1 MGNDLRFV
9 HYDLRPAAP
18 SRPRHVGASPA
29 TRPRTDYALP
39 VLQVR
44 VHPIAF
50 LRVGLSAEPSRACAL
65 SRGAPVGLSRLGDQ
79 RPLSRA
85 ARQTRRAPPAPPAPP
100 AYLCRADSGDWLL
113 RAAPRHEVPFASCRP
128 GCRGRRGSG
137 GSTHDAER
145 SPGSLLQVCVRPPQV
160 RQGP

>member
-79 RPLSRA
+79 RTSA
-85 ARQTRRAPPAPPAPP
+85 PAPTEPRSATDTPCP
-100 AYLCRADSGDWLL
+100 TSPTGPADSGDWLL